1 MSMAQAFTDSNFKTE
16 VIESEKP
23 VLVDFSATWCGPCK
37 QLNPIIEELAQE
49 YSGRVKVGKVDIDDN
64 QETAMNFGITS
75 VPTVILFKSGKAVDT
90 IVGLNSK
97 AVYKKKLDALV

>member
-75 VPTVILFKSGKAVDT
+75 VTTVILFKSGKAVDT
-90 IVGLNSK
+90 IVGRYSN
-97 AVYKKKLDALV
+97 AVYKMNNCALT